1 MRDVLMMRSLR
12 SILPVA
18 LLPSLL
24 LVATMASPARAAATW
39 TMQKDASRIG
49 FTAFQKEQPVEGSFA
64 AFKAE
69 IVFDEEEL
77 AASRVNVEIDAA
89 SIDTGHKDRDAT
101 LRGSSFFDVE
111 EWPAA
116 RFESDELVHKGGNS
130 YEAKGR
136 LTMRDVTKDVTLP
149 FELTIKDHPSEQ
161 GVLLAEADG
170 EISISRLEF
179 GIGQGEFASTST
191 VADKVVIRIEI
202 DATHPR

>member
-1 MRDVLMMRSLR
+1 MRSPR

-18 LLPSLL
+18 LLPTLL
-24 LVATMASPARAAATW
+24 LALATAVPAHAAETW
-39 TMQKDASRIG
+39 TVQKDTSRIG

-64 AFKAE
+64 AFKAG
-69 IVFDEEEL
+69 IVFDEAEL
-77 AASRVNVEIDAA
+77 GASRVDVEIDAA

-111 EWPAA
+111 QWSTA
-116 RFESDELVHKGGNS
+116 RFESNELVHKGGNS

-149 FELTIKDHPSEQ
+149 FELTIKDHPEEQ
-161 GVLLAEADG
+161 GLLLAEANG
-170 EISISRLEF
+170 EIAISRLEF

-202 DATHPR
+202 AATRPR